1 MNSNENSFSFGDLNN
16 YIDFDPP
23 PAENKISQKPQL
35 LSEAKSKSTSKA
47 ESMSDEELLELLE
60 ANAKSR
66 EKSKLQE
73 KSEPKTE
80 IIKTIMNEYKLPP
93 SKWGAMSQ
101 AEIER
106 GNKDFDQNYNYNV
119 EDYMDFEFPPKAA
132 MLKTSRNS
140 PKNNT
145 IAIANKKKPWLPPIW
160 PSKGGKNK
168 KQNKKTKKN
177 KNKKTINKNRR
188 LTYKKK

>member
-23 PAENKISQKPQL
+23 PAENKISQKPYL
-35 LSEAKSKSTSKA
+35 LSEAKSKTKAKA

-80 IIKTIMNEYKLPP
+80 IIKTNY
-93 SKWGAMSQ
+93 
-101 AEIER
+101 ER
-106 GNKDFDQNYNYNV
+106 
-119 EDYMDFEFPPKAA
+119 
-132 MLKTSRNS
+132 
-140 PKNNT
+140 
-145 IAIANKKKPWLPPIW
+145 I
-160 PSKGGKNK
+160 
-168 KQNKKTKKN
+168 
-177 KNKKTINKNRR
+177 
-188 LTYKKK
+188 